1 VRDGWGADDS
11 YLFCWIQTG
20 REEVTV
26 ICNYSWETEDNTHTR
41 RSIMEASITCDRD
54 SRCIPPMSRQAD
66 TLIVVHNHIIVKQIM
81 YKHTHSLY
89 AVLRGYHQLPSFS
102 LTTLTN
108 LVINLS
114 LSLLSPSR
122 YNPFKKGVISSGL
135 HLARVR
141 NKSANRI
148 AGCKGRV

>member
-1 VRDGWGADDS
+1 
-11 YLFCWIQTG
+11 
-20 REEVTV
+20 
-26 ICNYSWETEDNTHTR
+26 
-41 RSIMEASITCDRD
+41 
-54 SRCIPPMSRQAD
+54 MSRQAD
-66 TLIVVHNHIIVKQIM
+66 TLIVVHNHIYCHVNNVQI
-81 YKHTHSLY
+81 HSLAQ

-114 LSLLSPSR
+114 LSLLSPSL
-122 YNPFKKGVISSGL
+122 YSPFKNGVISSGL

-148 AGCKGRV
+148 AGCKGRVWSGKGVIVGEEDVNFSVPSGAVKRCSPYLSAGLLLSKGMTYL

>member
-1 VRDGWGADDS
+1 
-11 YLFCWIQTG
+11 
-20 REEVTV
+20 
-26 ICNYSWETEDNTHTR
+26 
-41 RSIMEASITCDRD
+41 
-54 SRCIPPMSRQAD
+54 
-66 TLIVVHNHIIVKQIM
+66 M

-148 AGCKGRV
+148 AGCKGRVWSGKGVMVGEVDVNFAVPSGDVRRCSPCLSADCLSTREWLTSNSLKLQISDHCSPTMSRHLYMNTSLS